1 LFTHDL
7 IGQPVANPD
16 QGREHA
22 FRDHAL
28 ESIHAMSAADR
39 ELTHLSPAAS
49 RLGAAFARPKVL
61 AAICVVALAG
71 LGWLYLALLIAGMAG
86 PAHALGPGMGLLD
99 YLPRA
104 IEVLCS
110 PSFGLAPFAMPHGGW
125 GAGGFTIVALM
136 WGAMTLAMML
146 PSASPLIFTYAEIAD
161 TAARKGE
168 RIVSPFMLAA
178 GYTLVWFGF
187 AAAATLAQFVFS
199 RAALL
204 DAGMASASGLFS
216 GAIFIGAG
224 AYQFSA
230 LKHAC
235 LTQCQ
240 HPFPFFFAHWA
251 TTPRGVFR
259 LGVKQGLYCLGC
271 CWAMM
276 LVMFAVGVMN
286 VIWMAGLG
294 ALMTMEKIGT
304 GRRLTHMVGTASIAI
319 GVAFVLSALAA
330 HWPVRAI

>member
-1 LFTHDL
+1 MQLTKD
-7 IGQPVANPD
+7 IQ
-16 QGREHA
+16 
-22 FRDHAL
+22 
-28 ESIHAMSAADR
+28 AMSEAADR
-39 ELTHLSPAAS
+39 QLTHLPPAAG
-49 RLGAAFARPKVL
+49 RLGTAFARPKVL

-71 LGWLYLALLIAGMAG
+71 LGWL
-86 PAHALGPGMGLLD
+86 ALGLLFSGMGAFEALCRPLV
-99 YLPRA
+99 LPGA
-104 IEVLCS
+104 
-110 PSFGLAPFAMPHGGW
+110 AW
-125 GAGGFTIVALM
+125 GVGGFAIIALM

-146 PSASPLIFTYAEIAD
+146 PSASPMILTYAEIAD
-161 TAARKGE
+161 TAARKNE
-168 RIVSPFMLAA
+168 RIISPFMLAA

-187 AAAATLAQFVFS
+187 ATIATLAQFVFT

-204 DAGMASASGLFS
+204 DTGMVSASGLFS

-224 AYQFSA
+224 VYQFSA

-240 HPFPFFFAHWA
+240 RPFPFFFAHWA

-286 VIWMAGLG
+286 VIWMAALG
-294 ALMTMEKIGT
+294 MVMTVEKIGT
-304 GRRLTHMVGTASIAI
+304 GRRFTHFVGVALIVAGI
-319 GVAFVLSALAA
+319 AFVLSAFAA
-330 HWPVRAI
+330 HWPVLGN